1 MNKFNVLALTA
12 AIALSFSLPS
22 AFADSSKK
30 DAKSASLDLAASHL
44 KWTGKKVT
52 GQHDGTLK
60 LKSGKLE
67 MNDKGEITGG
77 DFVIDMTTIAVTDIK
92 DPVDNKKLQGHLMSP
107 DFFNVEAHPEA
118 TFKITSVK
126 KMKSK
131 SATHEITGELTVKE
145 KTEKISFPVTV
156 KMEKG
161 MATAKGTLSV
171 DRTKFDVRYGS
182 GKFFENLGDKMI
194 SDNFDVALDLKAKM

>member
-1 MNKFNVLALTA
+1 MKKMNLLALSA
-12 AIALSFSLPS
+12 AFALSVSVS
-22 AFADSSKK
+22 GAFADSKTAEL
-30 DAKSASLDLAASHL
+30 DVTASQL

-77 DFVIDMTTIAVTDIK
+77 NFVIDMTTIAVKDIK
-92 DPVDNKKLQGHLMSP
+92 DPQDNKKLQGHLMSP
-107 DFFNVEAHPEA
+107 DFFDVKAHPEA
-118 TFKITSVK
+118 TFKITGVK
-126 KMKSK
+126 KKKSK

-145 KTEKISFPVTV
+145 KTEKISFPATV

-161 MATAKGTLSV
+161 VATAKGTLSV

-194 SDNFDVALDLKAKM
+194 NDNFDVALDLKAKM